1 MIKFVIKNLKNAS
14 STPTVSF
21 IGTPTKQTSP
31 VLAYK
36 SGDKIAYLP
45 LITKTGS
52 WINSSGTKKFSFDES
67 SSMSTIHVRYN
78 NTEYVVPNK
87 IIDIVQVEIT
97 AVTTSSDKI
106 GSGSSGYYKKTVKV
120 TYKAIGNSGYAKL
133 TCMVTNSQG
142 LACSTATSGQTQI
155 NAGSSGTVSFEIT
168 VLGGNTSATVTVMIE
183 ATSSSGNTAIS
194 STQLSPPWCWS
205 NGSSSGGSSES

>member
-1 MIKFVIKNLKNAS
+1 MSIVYIKNLINS
-14 STPTVSF
+14 SF
-21 IGTPTKQTSP
+21 ISTVKLNGAYNKLTSP
-31 VLAYK
+31 NLAYK
-36 SGDKIAYLP
+36 GDRAVQYLP

-52 WINSSGTKKFSFDES
+52 CINSSGTKKYTFDAS
-67 SSMSTIHVRYN
+67 AMSTIHVRYN

-87 IIDIVQVEIT
+87 VIDIVQVEIT

-106 GSGSSGYYKKTVKV
+106 SSGYYKKTVKV
-120 TYKAIGNSGYAKL
+120 TYKATGNSGYAKL
-133 TCMVTNSQG
+133 ICMVTNSQG
-142 LACSTATSGQTQI
+142 LAYSTATSGQTQI

-168 VLGGNTSATVTVMIE
+168 AHGGNASATVIVIIE

-194 STQLSPPWCWS
+194 STQLSSPWIWS

>member
-1 MIKFVIKNLKNAS
+1 MSRVYIKNLINTS
-14 STPTVSF
+14 SIPT
-21 IGTPTKQTSP
+21 IIWNGAYNKLTSP
-31 VLAYK
+31 GLAYK
-36 SGDKIAYLP
+36 GDGAVQYLP

-52 WINSSGTKKFSFDES
+52 FSNGSEKWTFDAS
-67 SSMSTIHVRYN
+67 AMSTIHVRYN

-87 IIDIVQVEIT
+87 VIYIVQVEIT

-120 TYKAIGNSGYAKL
+120 TYKATGNSGYAKL
-133 TCMVTNSQG
+133 TCMVTDSQG
-142 LACSTATSGQTQI
+142 LAYYTATSGQTQI

-168 VLGGNTSATVTVMIE
+168 AAGGNINATVIVMIK
-183 ATSSSGNTAIS
+183 ATSSSGNTTNYAV
-194 STQLSPPWCWS
+194 QLSSPWNWS

>member
-1 MIKFVIKNLKNAS
+1 MSRVFIKNLINTS
-14 STPTVSF
+14 SFPTV
-21 IGTPTKQTSP
+21 GWEGVYNKPTSP
-31 VLAYK
+31 SLAYK
-36 SGDKIAYLP
+36 GDRAVQYLP

-52 WINSSGTKKFSFDES
+52 WINFSGTKKYTFDAS
-67 SSMSTIHVRYN
+67 AMSTIHVRYN

-87 IIDIVQVEIT
+87 VIDIVQVEIT

-106 GSGSSGYYKKTVKV
+106 GGGSSGYYKKTVKV

-142 LACSTATSGQTQI
+142 LGYSTATSGQTQI

-168 VLGGNTSATVTVMIE
+168 AHGGNTSATVTVMIK

-194 STQLSPPWCWS
+194 STQLSSPWNWS

>member
-1 MIKFVIKNLKNAS
+1 MSRVYIKNLINTS
-14 STPTVSF
+14 SIPTVSWD
-21 IGTPTKQTSP
+21 GTYNKLTSP

-36 SGDKIAYLP
+36 GDRAVQYLP

-52 WINSSGTKKFSFDES
+52 WINSSETKKYTFDAS
-67 SSMSTIHVRYN
+67 AMSTIHVRYN

-87 IIDIVQVEIT
+87 VIDIVQVKIT

-120 TYKAIGNSGYAKL
+120 TYKATGNSGYAKL

-142 LACSTATSGQTQI
+142 LAYSTSTSGQTQI

-168 VLGGNTSATVTVMIE
+168 ACGGNPNATVIVVIN
-183 ATSSSGNTAIS
+183 ATSSSGNTTTQTA
-194 STQLSPPWCWS
+194 QLSSPWTWS